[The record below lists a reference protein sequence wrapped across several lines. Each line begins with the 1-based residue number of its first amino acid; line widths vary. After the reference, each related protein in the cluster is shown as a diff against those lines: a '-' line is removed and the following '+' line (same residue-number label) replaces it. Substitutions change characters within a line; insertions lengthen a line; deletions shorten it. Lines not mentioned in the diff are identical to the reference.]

1 MNYITFVDL
10 FASIYAIKKED
21 FILQKRRLGGLVLPS
36 AHEAVGTQR
45 AGNTHRT
52 GGYTANSV
60 FIRGAL
66 FSPNPENIV
75 VKADYL

>member
-10 FASIYAIKKED
+10 FASVCAIKKED
-21 FILQKRRLGGLVLPS
+21 FIPQKRRLRGLVLPS
-36 AHEAVGTQR
+36 AHEEAEPQLAENALR
-45 AGNTHRT
+45 ASGDS
-52 GGYTANSV
+52 ANSV

-75 VKADYL
+75 V